1 MSIIQADLSSTL
13 VRLHQETFRAAIT
26 EADVA
31 SPVVGTNRKGDGQ
44 RAFDIAADLAVR
56 RFLERDFISGII
68 LSEESDT
75 FSFGQVEPA
84 YRFIVDPVDG
94 SDNWARGLAYSSL
107 SVAVL
112 PAQGPIALD
121 RVVGAL
127 VGNLTEG
134 APVVAIRGEGAHCGT
149 DLLQASATR
158 KLEDAFISCELNHFS
173 PTPPLGNLFARAR
186 AVRSYGCASQ
196 AILLVA
202 RGSIDAHIDVR
213 SRLTPESFLAAA
225 AVLQEAGGCVL
236 DAEGKPLGDFS
247 RINEKATLIAAATKE
262 LAREIV
268 DALAENRGGTYLDD
282 PPAAV
287 ILAAGN
293 GSRLTSEQ
301 NGAPKPVL
309 NLLGMSLA
317 ERAIT
322 SCVAAGIRR
331 FIIVLG
337 YRADQVQ
344 AHYEKIAARRN
355 CSVEFVTAQD
365 WKLGNGVSALA
376 AADKVGR
383 APFLLIMS
391 DHLIAPSLVETV
403 LGSDLRERG
412 ICLAVDR
419 HKDGVFDLEDVTK
432 VVLKDNLVTR
442 VGKDLEEWDAADTGV
457 FLCTDALFGAIKT
470 VMVRGRYSLS
480 DGVIELAADDRVSAV
495 DVTGEVW
502 IDVDTPEALQEARRR
517 ILASLTKG
525 GADGFVSTWLNRP
538 VSRRLSEKLAMTAI
552 TPNQITVISFLICL
566 IGAGLLSASQYT
578 AWLIGGL
585 LVQLASIVDGCD
597 GEIARLKHLS
607 SPRGA
612 WLDTILDRY
621 GDVAVAL
628 AVTYAYAAV
637 HPGPAPWIAGFL
649 AAFGFILASYV
660 TKEYAIRHGQPYPDD
675 VLNRIKRRDLRL
687 LLISVGAVA
696 GHPFEALMLG
706 GILSHISVIGILIK
720 TWRKKPDGR
729 RPRGEDSISPLVPIV
744 SQTSTSPLGP

>member
-1 MSIIQADLSSTL
+1 
-13 VRLHQETFRAAIT
+13 
-26 EADVA
+26 
-31 SPVVGTNRKGDGQ
+31 
-44 RAFDIAADLAVR
+44 
-56 RFLERDFISGII
+56 
-68 LSEESDT
+68 
-75 FSFGQVEPA
+75 
-84 YRFIVDPVDG
+84 VDG
-94 SDNWARGLAYSSL
+94 SDNWARGLAHSSL

-134 APVVAIRGEGAHCGT
+134 APVVAIRGEGAYCGT
-149 DLLQASATR
+149 DLLRASATR
-158 KLEDAFISCELNHFS
+158 KVEDAFISCELNHFS
-173 PTPPLGNLFARAR
+173 PTPPVGDLFARAR

-202 RGSIDAHIDVR
+202 RGRIDAHIDVR

-225 AVLQEAGGCVL
+225 AILQEAGGCVL
-236 DAEGKPLGDFS
+236 DAEGKPLDDFS
-247 RINEKATLIAAATKE
+247 SIDQKVTVIAAATRE

-268 DALAENRGGTYLDD
+268 DTLATKRGGAYRDD

-301 NGAPKPVL
+301 NGTPKPAL

-317 ERAIT
+317 ERTIT

-337 YRADQVQ
+337 YRADQVR

-376 AADKVGR
+376 AADKVGK

-391 DHLIAPSLVETV
+391 DHLIAPSLVESV
-403 LGSDLRERG
+403 LGCDLQENG

-442 VGKDLEEWDAADTGV
+442 IGKELAEWNAADTGV
-457 FLCTDALFGAIKT
+457 FLCTDALFAAIKR
-470 VMVRGRYSLS
+470 VVVRERYSLS
-480 DGVIELAADDRVSAV
+480 DGVAELAADDHVGAV
-495 DVTGEVW
+495 DVTGEDW
-502 IDVDTPEALQEARRR
+502 IDVDTPEAFQEARRR

-525 GADGFVSTWLNRP
+525 GEDGFVSARLNRP
-538 VSRRLSEKLAMTAI
+538 VSKRLSEKLAMTPI
-552 TPNQITVISFLICL
+552 TPNQITVISFLVCL
-566 IGAGLLSASQYT
+566 AGAGLLSASQYT
-578 AWLIGGL
+578 AWLVGGL
-585 LVQLASIVDGCD
+585 LVQLASIIDGCD

-628 AVTYAYAAV
+628 GVTYAFAAV

-660 TKEYAIRHGQPYPDD
+660 TKEYAIRHGRPYPDD
-675 VLNRIKRRDLRL
+675 ALNRLKRRDLRL
-687 LLISVGAVA
+687 LLICVGAVA
-696 GHPFEALMLG
+696 GHPFEALVLG
-706 GILSHISVIGILIK
+706 GILSHVSVIGILIK
-720 TWRKKPDGR
+720 TWRKKPAGR
-729 RPRGEDSISPLVPIV
+729 ERLGGSISSLVPPV
-744 SQTSTSPLGP
+744 SRTSTSTLGS